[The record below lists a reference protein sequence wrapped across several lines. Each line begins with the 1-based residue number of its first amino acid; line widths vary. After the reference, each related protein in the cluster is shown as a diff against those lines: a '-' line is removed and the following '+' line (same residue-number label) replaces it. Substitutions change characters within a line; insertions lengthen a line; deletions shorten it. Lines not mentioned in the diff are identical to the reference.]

1 MSAVDRNPLPIT
13 DLLDWS
19 DRDKS
24 LLLSVLTGL
33 LMLGFLGWL
42 LFTLRYTGFG
52 EQFLSLEGAA
62 LARDIFLFNVM
73 GWLLLACWGIALH
86 KRKRH
91 SVAYPNVCIH
101 FFGFSFLG
109 VGYVMG
115 LYNPIMGL
123 VLVGSPLT
131 GFILFDFKRVTCSLV
146 LHTVMVLA
154 IYALIVQG
162 KLQYAPLL
170 KADPVTK
177 DMVSVYW
184 VNSMIAFSVP
194 FLTMVFGFT
203 YVLLRRWQIRENQIR
218 DLAVT
223 DPLTG
228 LSNRRALFDQFSYE
242 LARSRRSG
250 GSVSVCIM
258 DLDHF
263 KQINDR
269 YGHGAGDRVLE
280 RVAEILKGS
289 LRETDRVGRIGG
301 EEFMLLMP
309 ETDLNGAALVV
320 ERCRKGIEAQR
331 ISLADAWISVT
342 ASFGVAC
349 VQGGEALGEE
359 QVFCQ
364 ADKALYHAKE
374 KGRNRV
380 EFWHDQTEQR
390 FREAGAG
397 IS

>member
-1 MSAVDRNPLPIT
+1 MPAADRNPLPIT

-42 LFTLRYTGFG
+42 LFTVHYTRFG
-52 EQFLSLEGAA
+52 EQFLSVEGAG
-62 LARDIFLFNVM
+62 LARDIFLFNVI
-73 GWLLLACWGIALH
+73 GWLLLTGWGIVLH
-86 KRKRH
+86 KVKRH

-115 LYNPIMGL
+115 LYNPVMGL

-131 GFILFDFKRVTCSLV
+131 GFILFDFKRVSCSLV
-146 LHTVMVLA
+146 IHVFMVLA

-177 DMVSVYW
+177 DLVSVYW
-184 VNSMIAFSVP
+184 VNSMIAFATP
-194 FLTMVFGFT
+194 FLAMVFGFT
-203 YVLLRRWQIRENQIR
+203 YVLLRRWQIRESQIR

-250 GSVSVCIM
+250 SPVSVCVM

-269 YGHGAGDRVLE
+269 HGHGAGDRVLE
-280 RVAEILKGS
+280 TVAEVLKGS
-289 LRETDRVGRIGG
+289 LRETDRLGRIGG

-309 ETDLNGAALVV
+309 DTDLDGAVLVI
-320 ERCRKGIEAQR
+320 ERCRKGIEERR
-331 ISLADAWISVT
+331 IALSGDSLRVT
-342 ASFGVAC
+342 ASFGVTCA
-349 VQGGEALGEE
+349 QAEE
-359 QVFCQ
+359 MLNEERIFFQ
-364 ADKALYHAKE
+364 ADQALYKAKE
-374 KGRNRV
+374 RGRNRV
-380 EFWHDQTEQR
+380 EVWGGEMEVTCLKAE
-390 FREAGAG
+390 GAVF
-397 IS
+397 

>member
-1 MSAVDRNPLPIT
+1 MPAADRNPLPIT

-42 LFTLRYTGFG
+42 LFTLRYTRFG
-52 EQFLSLEGAA
+52 EQFLSVQGAG
-62 LARDIFLFNVM
+62 LARDIFLFNVI
-73 GWLLLACWGIALH
+73 GWLLLICWGIALH
-86 KRKRH
+86 KGKRH
-91 SVAYPNVCIH
+91 SVVYPNVCIH

-115 LYNPIMGL
+115 LYNPVMGL

-146 LHTVMVLA
+146 IHTIMVLA

-177 DMVSVYW
+177 DLVSVYW
-184 VNSMIAFSVP
+184 VNSMIAFATP
-194 FLTMVFGFT
+194 FLAIVFGFT
-203 YVLLRRWQIRENQIR
+203 YVLLRRWQIREKQIR
-218 DLAVT
+218 ALAVT

-228 LSNRRALFDQFSYE
+228 LDNRRALFDQFSYE

-250 GSVSVCIM
+250 SPVSVCVM

-269 YGHGAGDRVLE
+269 YGHVVGDQVLLM
-280 RVAEILKGS
+280 VAEVLRDC
-289 LRETDRVGRIGG
+289 LRETDRIGRIGG

-309 ETDLNGAALVV
+309 ETDQQGAQKVI
-320 ERCRKGIEAQR
+320 ERCRQR
-331 ISLADAWISVT
+331 LNDTPVEVEGQAPFHIS
-342 ASFGVAC
+342 ASFGVTCA
-349 VQGGEALGEE
+349 GPGDTLGEE
-359 QVFCQ
+359 QLFTRAYQ
-364 ADKALYHAKE
+364 ALYQAKE
-374 KGRNRV
+374 AGRNRMA
-380 EFWHDQTEQR
+380 FWSLPE
-390 FREAGAG
+390 EAVPA
-397 IS
+397 

>member
-1 MSAVDRNPLPIT
+1 MPAADRNPLPIT

-42 LFTLRYTGFG
+42 LFTLHYTRFG
-52 EQFLSLEGAA
+52 EQFLSVQGAG
-62 LARDIFLFNVM
+62 LARDIFLFNVI
-73 GWLLLACWGIALH
+73 GWLLLICWGIALH
-86 KRKRH
+86 KGKRH
-91 SVAYPNVCIH
+91 SVVYPNVCIH

-115 LYNPIMGL
+115 LYNPVMGL

-146 LHTVMVLA
+146 IHTIMVLA

-177 DMVSVYW
+177 DLVSVYW
-184 VNSMIAFSVP
+184 VNSMIAFATP
-194 FLTMVFGFT
+194 FLAIVFGFT
-203 YVLLRRWQIRENQIR
+203 YVLLRRWQIREKQIR
-218 DLAVT
+218 ALAVT

-228 LSNRRALFDQFSYE
+228 LDNRRALFDQFSYE

-250 GSVSVCIM
+250 SPVSVCVM

-269 YGHGAGDRVLE
+269 YGHVVGDQVLLM
-280 RVAEILKGS
+280 VAEVLRDC
-289 LRETDRVGRIGG
+289 LRETDRIGRIGG

-309 ETDLNGAALVV
+309 ETDQQGAQKVI
-320 ERCRKGIEAQR
+320 ERCRQR
-331 ISLADAWISVT
+331 LNDTPVEVEGQAPFHIS
-342 ASFGVAC
+342 ASFGVTCA
-349 VQGGEALGEE
+349 GPGDTLGEE
-359 QVFCQ
+359 QLFTR
-364 ADKALYHAKE
+364 ADQALYQAKE
-374 KGRNRV
+374 AGRNRMA
-380 EFWHDQTEQR
+380 FWSLPE
-390 FREAGAG
+390 EAVPA
-397 IS
+397 

>member
-1 MSAVDRNPLPIT
+1 MPAADRNPLPIT

-42 LFTLRYTGFG
+42 LFTLHYTRFG
-52 EQFLSLEGAA
+52 EQFLSVQGAG
-62 LARDIFLFNVM
+62 LARDIFLFNVI
-73 GWLLLACWGIALH
+73 GWLLLICWGIALH
-86 KRKRH
+86 KGKRH
-91 SVAYPNVCIH
+91 SVVYPNVCIH

-115 LYNPIMGL
+115 LYNPVMGL

-146 LHTVMVLA
+146 IHTIMVLA

-177 DMVSVYW
+177 DLVSVYW
-184 VNSMIAFSVP
+184 VNSMIAFATP
-194 FLTMVFGFT
+194 FLAIVFGFT
-203 YVLLRRWQIRENQIR
+203 YVLLRRWQIREKQIR
-218 DLAVT
+218 ALAVT

-228 LSNRRALFDQFSYE
+228 LDNRRALFDQFSYE

-250 GSVSVCIM
+250 SPVSVCVM
-258 DLDHF
+258 DLDYF

-269 YGHGAGDRVLE
+269 YGHVVGDQVLLM
-280 RVAEILKGS
+280 VAEVLRDC
-289 LRETDRVGRIGG
+289 LRETDRIGRIGG

-309 ETDLNGAALVV
+309 ETDQQGAQKVI
-320 ERCRKGIEAQR
+320 ERCRQR
-331 ISLADAWISVT
+331 LNDTPVEVEGQAPFHIS
-342 ASFGVAC
+342 ASFGVTCA
-349 VQGGEALGEE
+349 GPGDTLGEE
-359 QVFCQ
+359 QLFTR
-364 ADKALYHAKE
+364 ADQALYQAKE
-374 KGRNRV
+374 AGRNRMA
-380 EFWHDQTEQR
+380 FWSLPE
-390 FREAGAG
+390 EAVPA
-397 IS
+397 

>member
-1 MSAVDRNPLPIT
+1 MSAVDRLPLSIT

-33 LMLGFLGWL
+33 MMLGFLGWL
-42 LFTLRYTGFG
+42 LFTVHYTGFG
-52 EQFLSLEGAA
+52 EQFLSPEGAA
-62 LARDIFLFNVM
+62 LAQTIFLFNVT
-73 GWLLLACWGIALH
+73 GWLLLIGWGIALH

-91 SVAYPNVCIH
+91 SVVYPNVCIH

-115 LYNPIMGL
+115 LYNPVMGL

-146 LHTVMVLA
+146 IHILMVLV
-154 IYALIVQG
+154 IYVLIVQG
-162 KLQYAPLL
+162 ALQYAPLL

-177 DMVSVYW
+177 DLVSVYW
-184 VNSMIAFSVP
+184 VNSMIAFSTP
-194 FLTMVFGFT
+194 FLAMVFGFT
-203 YVLLRRWQIRENQIR
+203 YVLLRRWQIRESQIR

-242 LARSRRSG
+242 LARSRRSA
-250 GSVSVCIM
+250 SPVSVCVM

-269 YGHGAGDRVLE
+269 HGHGAGDRVLE
-280 RVAEILKGS
+280 VVAQVLKGS

-309 ETDLNGAALVV
+309 ETDLNGAALVI
-320 ERCRKGIEAQR
+320 ERCRKAIESQSIALSDVS
-331 ISLADAWISVT
+331 IAVT

-349 VQGGEALGEE
+349 AHAEEVLSEE
-359 QVFCQ
+359 QIFCQ
-364 ADKALYHAKE
+364 ADTALYRAKE

-380 EFWHDQTEQR
+380 EFWYGETEQR
-390 FREAGAG
+390 FQEAGAG

>member
-1 MSAVDRNPLPIT
+1 MPAVERNPLPIT

-42 LFTLRYTGFG
+42 LLTLNYTRFG
-52 EQFLSLEGAA
+52 EQFLSVEGAG
-62 LARDIFLFNVM
+62 LARDIFLFNVT
-73 GWLLLACWGIALH
+73 GWLLLTCWGIVLH
-86 KRKRH
+86 KTKRH

-109 VGYVMG
+109 IGYVMG

-146 LHTVMVLA
+146 IHTVMVLA

-177 DMVSVYW
+177 DLVSVYW
-184 VNSMIAFSVP
+184 VNSMIAFATP
-194 FLTMVFGFT
+194 FLAMVFGFT
-203 YVLLRRWQIRENQIR
+203 YVLLRRWQIREKQIR
-218 DLAVT
+218 ALAVT

-228 LSNRRALFDQFSYE
+228 LDNRRALFDQFSYE

-250 GSVSVCIM
+250 NPVSVCVM

-269 YGHGAGDRVLE
+269 YGHAIGDKVLLMVARVL
-280 RVAEILKGS
+280 RDC
-289 LRETDRVGRIGG
+289 LRETDRIGRIGG

-309 ETDLNGAALVV
+309 ETDQQGAAKVI
-320 ERCRKGIEAQR
+320 ERCRQRLCGTPVVVEGEAPFHV
-331 ISLADAWISVT
+331 S
-342 ASFGVAC
+342 ASFGVTC
-349 VQGGEALGEE
+349 SGTGDTLGEE
-359 QVFCQ
+359 QLFTR
-364 ADKALYHAKE
+364 ADQALYQAKE
-374 KGRNRV
+374 AGRNRMA
-380 EFWHDQTEQR
+380 FWSLSQ
-390 FREAGAG
+390 EAVPA
-397 IS
+397 